1 MTGTGSESNAGTGAV
16 VERDAAPL
24 AQPLAP
30 EDVAILALE
39 SNTIVGHVCR
49 VILVDGSLTREAL
62 LDRLAGRLSGLP
74 LLTCRLEERPEG
86 YFWVTDPHF
95 DLEHHV
101 SAPPVLAPLDRNGL
115 CDAVA
120 QLFEQHLDR
129 SQALWSISLFALEEG
144 RSALV
149 WRIHHALAD
158 GTTAVKFAERLLWDS
173 TDPVVTAARS
183 HAGHDAVDSARRR
196 NHLAAFLTREF
207 GRQHGSSPFDGTV
220 GTKREVGLV
229 ETSLTNL
236 RQSAKAVDGATVND
250 AILAVVAGALRRWIE
265 HHHGRLNNVRVRVP
279 VSLHSEHDEVLNRD
293 SYFSLQLPL
302 REVDPLARLRA
313 VQRATS
319 RRKAESDAEHLDVLY
334 QDLASLSPRLR
345 QFAAN
350 LEDSPRRFALS
361 VSNVPGPRAPVA
373 MLGMPV
379 TGIFGLAEIGE
390 RHALRISVHSNADRL
405 CFGLCADPQ
414 LVPDLQ
420 RMASAVADEAEALV
434 AATTSA
440 QRG

>member
-1 MTGTGSESNAGTGAV
+1 MEAGAAV
-16 VERDAAPL
+16 DGDAAPL
-24 AQPLAP
+24 VQPLAP

-39 SNTIVGHVCR
+39 SDTIVGHVCR
-49 VILVDGSLTREAL
+49 VILVHGQLTRQAL
-62 LDRLAGRLSGLP
+62 LNRLAGRISGTP
-74 LLTCRLEERPEG
+74 LLTCRLEERPQG

-95 DLEHHV
+95 DLENHL
-101 SAPPVLAPLDRNGL
+101 SAPPLQTPLDRNGL

-129 SQALWSISLFALEEG
+129 SRPLWSISLFALEG
-144 RSALV
+144 GGSALV

-173 TDPVVTAARS
+173 TDKAVTSASA
-183 HAGHDAVDSARRR
+183 HAKHDGADSARRR
-196 NHLAAFLTREF
+196 NHLAALLAREF

-220 GTKREVGLV
+220 GTKREIGLA
-229 ETSLTNL
+229 ETSLPNL
-236 RQSAKAVDGATVND
+236 RQAAKAVNGATVND
-250 AILAVVAGALRRWIE
+250 AILTVVAGALRHWIE
-265 HHHGRLNNVRVRVP
+265 HHHGRLTNVRVRVP
-279 VSLHSEHDEVLNRD
+279 VSLHREHDEALNRD
-293 SYFSLQLPL
+293 SYFSLELPL

-319 RRKAESDAEHLDVLY
+319 RRKAEADAEHLDLLY
-334 QDLASLSPRLR
+334 HELGAVSPRLR

-361 VSNVPGPRAPVA
+361 VSNVPGPRAPVS
-373 MLGMPV
+373 MLDMPV

-420 RMASAVADEAEALV
+420 RMASAVSDEAEALV
-434 AATTSA
+434 AATTA
-440 QRG
+440 ARPG

>member
-1 MTGTGSESNAGTGAV
+1 VTGGEPSVGTGATV
-16 VERDAAPL
+16 DDDAGPR

-39 SNTIVGHVCR
+39 SDTIVGHVCR
-49 VILVDGSLTREAL
+49 VIVVDGELTREAL
-62 LDRLAGRLSGLP
+62 LTRLAGRLGGIP
-74 LLTCRLEERPEG
+74 LLTSRLEERPDG
-86 YFWVTDPHF
+86 YFWVTDPDF
-95 DLEHHV
+95 DLENHV
-101 SAPPVLAPLDRNGL
+101 SALPQLTPLDRNGL

-129 SQALWSISLFALEEG
+129 SQPLWSISLFPLEDG
-144 RSALV
+144 GSALV
-149 WRIHHALAD
+149 WRIHHSLAD

-173 TDPVVTAARS
+173 TDKVVTSAQS
-183 HAGHDAVDSARRR
+183 HAGHDVVDSARRR

-220 GTKREVGLV
+220 GTKREVGLA

-236 RQSAKAVDGATVND
+236 RQAATSVDGATVND

-265 HHHGRLNNVRVRVP
+265 HHHGRMNNVRVRVP
-279 VSLHSEHDEVLNRD
+279 VSLHREHDDALNRD
-293 SYFSLQLPL
+293 SYFSLELPL

-319 RRKAESDAEHLDVLY
+319 RRKAEADAEHLDVLY

-350 LEDSPRRFALS
+350 LGDSPRRFALS
-361 VSNVPGPRAPVA
+361 VSNVPGPRSPVA

-405 CFGLCADPQ
+405 CFGFCADPQ

-420 RMASAVADEAEALV
+420 RMASAVSDEADALL

-440 QRG
+440 RPG

>member
-1 MTGTGSESNAGTGAV
+1 MAG
-16 VERDAAPL
+16 EAAPR

-39 SNTIVGHVCR
+39 SDTIVGHVCR
-49 VILVDGSLTREAL
+49 VILVDGRLTRKAL
-62 LDRLAGRLSGLP
+62 LDRLAGRISGTP
-74 LLTCRLEERPEG
+74 LLTCRLEERPDG
-86 YFWVTDPHF
+86 YFWVTDPLF
-95 DLEHHV
+95 DLENHV
-101 SAPPVLAPLDRNGL
+101 SGPPRQTPLDRKGL
-115 CDAVA
+115 CGAVA

-129 SQALWSISLFALEEG
+129 SQPLWSISLFDLEG
-144 RSALV
+144 GGSALV

-158 GTTAVKFAERLLWDS
+158 GTTAVKLAERLLWDG
-173 TDPVVTAARS
+173 TDKVVTSASS
-183 HAGHDAVDSARRR
+183 HATQDVADSVRRR
-196 NHLAAFLTREF
+196 IHLGALLRREF

-220 GTKREVGLV
+220 GTTREIGLA
-229 ETSLTNL
+229 ETSLANL
-236 RQSAKAVDGATVND
+236 RQAARSVDGATVND
-250 AILAVVAGALRRWIE
+250 AVLAVVAGALRHWIE

-279 VSLHSEHDEVLNRD
+279 VSLHREHDEALNRD

-313 VQRATS
+313 VHEATS
-319 RRKAESDAEHLDVLY
+319 RRKAEADAEHLDVLY
-334 QDLASLSPRLR
+334 HDLALVSPRLR

-361 VSNVPGPRAPVA
+361 VSNVPGPRSPVRV
-373 MLGMPV
+373 LGMPV

-390 RHALRISVHSNADRL
+390 RHALRISVHSTADQL

-420 RMASAVADEAEALV
+420 RMASAVGQEAEALV
-434 AATTSA
+434 AAA
-440 QRG
+440 R